1 MRAALM
7 VVMAAAA
14 TAGLPVDMCAT
25 RWFTQ
30 PVNHFSFSPAA
41 EKTYKQRVLTY
52 FGFWK
57 KSALATLGGPVFFY
71 FGNEADV
78 ELYVDHSGLMW
89 EHAQRFG
96 AGLVFAEHRYYGR
109 SVVDDD
115 CSMQH
120 LTTEQALADFAVVI
134 TQFRSELAPSAV
146 IGFGGSYGGMLATL
160 FRFKYPHLVD
170 GVIAASA
177 PVLAY
182 LGMGYDPNAF
192 ARVVTHDAGPQCA
205 AVVKAGLAQAF
216 NHTKTASGRLHLSTV
231 FKTCKPLKDA
241 NEAAE
246 LIAWAGDHW
255 NYLAMGM
262 YPYPST
268 YVQPEGGLLPA
279 WPVDAACKLATA
291 EPWTEPVR
299 GVAAAAFMFYNATL
313 DKPCFFNGNAARS
326 RAPLMLAPKRGVAK
340 PAAAAATAACNAGSW
355 DWQWCTEHLMPF
367 TQGTARDMFYPPSG
381 FDLAEAEAGCAERW
395 GAGAVPRAN
404 WALLAYGG
412 LRGLQRGLSNVVFSN
427 GLKDPWSAGGVL
439 STHGFDQT
447 VLAVRIPN
455 GGHHVDLMFA
465 DDKHDTP
472 DIQRARDVELDNIA
486 RWIRLARWSAPEPEA
501 VAF

>member
-1 MRAALM
+1 
-7 VVMAAAA
+7 MAAATTLA
-14 TAGLPVDMCAT
+14 ALPVDMCAT

-52 FGFWK
+52 FGFWQ
-57 KSALATLGGPVFFY
+57 KSSVATVGGPLFFY

-134 TQFRSELAPSAV
+134 EQFRKELGPSAV

-170 GVIAASA
+170 GVVAASA

-192 ARVVTHDAGPQCA
+192 ARVVTRDAGPQCA
-205 AVVKAGLAQAF
+205 AVVKAGLAQAV
-216 NHTKTASGRLHLSTV
+216 NRSATALGRSHLSTL

-241 NEAAE
+241 DEAAE
-246 LIAWAGDHW
+246 LVAWAGDHW

-262 YPYPST
+262 YPYPSS
-268 YVQPEGGLLPA
+268 YVQPDGGMLPA
-279 WPVDAACKLATA
+279 WPVTAACKLATA
-291 EPWTEPVR
+291 ELWSEPVR
-299 GVAAAAFMFYNATL
+299 GVAAAAHMFYNATL
-313 DKPCFFNGNAARS
+313 NKRCFFNGDSSHVARHAS
-326 RAPLMLAPKRGVAK
+326 LMRPKPV
-340 PAAAAATAACNAGSW
+340 AATCNAGSW

-381 FDLAEAEAGCAERW
+381 FDLAEAEAGCAKRW
-395 GAGAVPRAN
+395 GTGAVPRAN
-404 WALLAYGG
+404 WAMLAYGG
-412 LRGLQRGLSNVVFSN
+412 LRGLQRGLTNVVFSN
-427 GLKDPWSAGGVL
+427 GMKDPWSAGGVL

-447 VLAVRIPN
+447 VVAVRIPN

-472 DIQRARDVELDNIA
+472 DIQRARDVELDNVA
-486 RWIRLARWSAPEPEA
+486 RWIHLARWSAEA
-501 VAF
+501 AADGSSNSNDDDDMATATATA